1 MGREEEEDEDMDVR
15 TLPHALRMELAI
27 QLLIETMHQCAEL
40 LKGTGQTSLSG
51 SSGDGTT
58 FVALTLN
65 TEKTNALRAAL
76 DSILTPLEA
85 SVEKEKL
92 YVRNEQLRARI
103 AELEAHIKTLSENGE
118 EPEA

>member
-1 MGREEEEDEDMDVR
+1 MSEETYQELVR
-15 TLPHALRMELAI
+15 SMPPELRMETAI
-27 QLLIETMHQCAEL
+27 QLLLGTMHQCAEL

-58 FVALTLN
+58 FMALTLN